1 MKKITKKLAVS
12 LMVAIATILATGL
25 HVTDEG
31 TKSIV
36 FAENAAQETETET
49 TIGPCRTDAECYGRY
64 EACINGQ
71 CVNRGFCTTSLQC
84 LEGESCIERVCVA
97 IGERLE
103 DTRFPVGTHLR
114 LVEEQPTEY
123 FEGEESPIVSL
134 ILRVIEFAT
143 MIMGA
148 IAAILIII
156 AGFMFMLSQGNDQE
170 LTKAKDMLKF
180 AVMGLA
186 VAFLAYAIVTFVQSI
201 FIWE

>member
-1 MKKITKKLAVS
+1 MKK
-12 LMVAIATILATGL
+12 TILILLTLITTLLPSGAYL
-25 HVTDEG
+25 IEG
-31 TKSIV
+31 NP
-36 FAENAAQETETET
+36 ALAQEPET
-49 TIGPCRTDAECYGRY
+49 TIGPCRTDADCYGRY

-71 CVNRGFCTTSLQC
+71 CVNRGYCTTSLQC
-84 LEGESCIERVCVA
+84 LEGEVCVERKCVA
-97 IGERLE
+97 TSGRLE

-114 LVEEQPTEY
+114 LNGDKQPTEY
-123 FEGEESPIVSL
+123 FREEAPITSL

-143 MIMGA
+143 MIIGA

-170 LTKAKDMLKF
+170 LTKAKEVLKF

-201 FIWE
+201 FI